1 MSDLPVPVT
10 VTSKLDTR
18 FAQRGEL
25 RFQLQEDEPAGRGP
39 RLGGTVNTSVGSPLD
54 PKFSAELRKGS
65 AQRPPQLTTA
75 AEPKR
80 SRMARICAEPSRPVG
95 AATSARTRRSG
106 CLNRGRTAKGLYSS
120 PRCLAPICRPRER
133 GRQSPPRSNRASTS
147 AMLNGRIQSCSQEPA
162 Q

>member
-25 RFQLQEDEPAGRGP
+25 RFQLQEDEPVGRGP

-80 SRMARICAEPSRPVG
+80 SRMARICAQPSRPVG
-95 AATSARTRRSG
+95 AATSAP
-106 CLNRGRTAKGLYSS
+106 ASS
-120 PRCLAPICRPRER
+120 VQGAESRLHRER
-133 GRQSPPRSNRASTS
+133 ASSRRRGALLLS
-147 AMLNGRIQSCSQEPA
+147 A
-162 Q
+162 